1 LLPTLY
7 TAILFVQNLIHG
19 RVEQHLV
26 TLAEYPKEKWYD
38 LFADPTIAYAIFDRI
53 VHKSNTIEL
62 NGEWMRRIKS
72 RKRT

>member
-1 LLPTLY
+1 M
-7 TAILFVQNLIHG
+7 
-19 RVEQHLV
+19 